1 MPTIDEL
8 IARKNA
14 VQTSLLSLDGVTA
27 VDVGLK
33 YVGGVVT
40 DQLSIRVHVAKKLA
54 RVAAGQRVPAEIE
67 GVVTDV
73 IERPYELQILS
84 QEADV
89 SILADTTHYAT
100 LQGGVSMGPSRV
112 INGSIYAGPSLPT
125 WVEAPAP

>member
-54 RVAAGQRVPAEIE
+54 RVAAGQRVP
-67 GVVTDV
+67 
-73 IERPYELQILS
+73 
-84 QEADV
+84 
-89 SILADTTHYAT
+89 
-100 LQGGVSMGPSRV
+100 
-112 INGSIYAGPSLPT
+112 SLPT